1 MKKMIFTL
9 FKKLG
14 LIPRDAF
21 LLSNFN
27 FYPNP
32 TKRLDEFRELIE
44 TIERETN
51 FFSRGNTWSRVH
63 ALETDKLLSEFHQ
76 LYQLSDTSKCLRLI
90 PTCLT
95 VEATPEL

>member
-51 FFSRGNTWSRVH
+51 LFSSRGNTWSRVH
-63 ALETDKLLSEFHQ
+63 ALETDKLLSELHQ
-76 LYQLSDTSKCLRLI
+76 LSYASKCNLRPI